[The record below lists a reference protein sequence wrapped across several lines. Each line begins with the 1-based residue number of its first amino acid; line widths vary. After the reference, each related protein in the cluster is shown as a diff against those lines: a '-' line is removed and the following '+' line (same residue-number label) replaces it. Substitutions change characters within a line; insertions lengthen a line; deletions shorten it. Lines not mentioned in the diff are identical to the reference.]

1 MTLAHFCYLSFVVRH
16 FEANFPGRCYSSF
29 TQKSQNA
36 RLTYLQQIYYVILIK
51 NIVCQI
57 SNDLFLLYFQLAPQ
71 TRHNRLQR
79 SSAWNITTNDVFNDV
94 MQATESTHYDHRKL
108 LVKN

>member
-1 MTLAHFCYLSFVVRH
+1 MIYFCS
-16 FEANFPGRCYSSF
+16 
-29 TQKSQNA
+29 T
-36 RLTYLQQIYYVILIK
+36 
-51 NIVCQI
+51 
-57 SNDLFLLYFQLAPQ
+57 SNSLHEPDTTVL
-71 TRHNRLQR
+71 LQR